1 MVECTTGDINRRGK
15 LQRLSDRTKQVS
27 ERLSKT
33 SNPPVGVVS
42 VIFTSLSRED
52 TAMHWETAATFKIAL
67 VTRENIVNLLENLD
81 ASILPDQIYN
91 ATLALIPSKK
101 VVQQG

>member
-1 MVECTTGDINRRGK
+1 
-15 LQRLSDRTKQVS
+15 
-27 ERLSKT
+27 
-33 SNPPVGVVS
+33 
-42 VIFTSLSRED
+42 
-52 TAMHWETAATFKIAL
+52 MHWETAATFKIAL

>member
-1 MVECTTGDINRRGK
+1 MNQLAKAPLAE
-15 LQRLSDRTKQVS
+15 
-27 ERLSKT
+27 
-33 SNPPVGVVS
+33 S
-42 VIFTSLSRED
+42 VAMEIQASLPRED

-67 VTRENIVNLLENLD
+67 ITRENIVNLLENLD

-101 VVQQG
+101 VDQQG